1 LYFFLFVLFL
11 PPSPMDLIPFVKSNS
26 SSTETTTHN
35 SEDSTNTS
43 TPSDDN
49 SGSDLGL
56 RVAEIYQSIV
66 ALKPTP
72 KKTTTDDNADHD
84 GSPTK
89 ATSVFPLEISGTL
102 PVYCKS
108 CELVVRDP
116 GHIHGTAHLVSTE
129 IPQQPRRHGRRIEEA
144 TTTTIKTVTRL
155 EMEHGEDSAMH
166 VMKKYGWR
174 PGKGLGKSNQGTRY
188 PVATVWKQDRLG
200 IGHPRTDRRRITHP
214 SISKPLTK
222 GPSSRSPGGK
232 KLATDAKAEATLR
245 SAMLHYMNN

>member
-1 LYFFLFVLFL
+1 
-11 PPSPMDLIPFVKSNS
+11 MDLIPFVKSNS
-26 SSTETTTHN
+26 SSTETTTHG

-43 TPSDDN
+43 SPLDDN
-49 SGSDLGL
+49 SGDDLGL

-66 ALKPTP
+66 ALKPSPRKPMTNGNP
-72 KKTTTDDNADHD
+72 DHG
-84 GSPTK
+84 GSSTK
-89 ATSVFPLEISGTL
+89 ATSPLPLEISATL

-116 GHIHGTAHLVSTE
+116 GHFHGTAHLVSTE
-129 IPQQPRRHGRRIEEA
+129 TPQQPHRHGQRIEEP
-144 TTTTIKTVTRL
+144 TTAIKAVTRL

-174 PGKGLGKSNQGTRY
+174 PGEGLGKSNQGARY

-200 IGHPRTDRRRITHP
+200 IGHPQTDRRRITHP
-214 SISKPLTK
+214 SISKPRTK
-222 GPSSRSPGGK
+222 GPSPRSPGGK
-232 KLATDAKAEATLR
+232 KLAADAKAEATLR